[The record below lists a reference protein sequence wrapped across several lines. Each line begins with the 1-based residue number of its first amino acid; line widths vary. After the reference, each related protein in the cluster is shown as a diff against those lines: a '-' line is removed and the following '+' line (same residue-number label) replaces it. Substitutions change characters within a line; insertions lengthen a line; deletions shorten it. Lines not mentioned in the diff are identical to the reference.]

1 MYTSTSRC
9 YFLSLTCT
17 FSPRFTPFQPSC
29 LPSLAHPLPCLPC
42 RGQRSSSLWEL
53 LVPVLCS
60 FTLYLDSIRSEQT
73 SYKLQVPLL
82 DFMCIYVHMCGW
94 VLVYIYRERP
104 ESTLVS
110 ISHQHSLPP
119 VPFWRQGLSL
129 TKLSLR
135 RPSKPSSPACLCLP
149 STETTVHDNTPG
161 YFLWALDIELGPCGC
176 MANVLSTELSP
187 QPYLLALGASQKL

>member
-1 MYTSTSRC
+1 M
-9 YFLSLTCT
+9 
-17 FSPRFTPFQPSC
+17 
-29 LPSLAHPLPCLPC
+29 PSLAHPLPCLPC

-53 LVPVLCS
+53 LVPGLCS

-82 DFMCIYVHMCGW
+82 DFMCIYVHMYGW

-135 RPSKPSSPACLCLP
+135 RPSKPSHLPASVFPALRPQCMIIRLAISCGLWTLNWVLVVVWQMFYQLSCLLNP
-149 STETTVHDNTPG
+149 T
-161 YFLWALDIELGPCGC
+161 
-176 MANVLSTELSP
+176 
-187 QPYLLALGASQKL
+187 YLL

>member
-1 MYTSTSRC
+1 MQASFRDSVYTSTSLC

-29 LPSLAHPLPCLPC
+29 LLLHTPYLVFLVEVSEAPPSGNCLFQSC
-42 RGQRSSSLWEL
+42 VLSL
-53 LVPVLCS
+53 C
-60 FTLYLDSIRSEQT
+60 YLDSIRSEQT

-119 VPFWRQGLSL
+119 VPFWRKGLSL

-135 RPSKPSSPACLCLP
+135 RPSKPSHLPASVFPALRPQCMKIRLAIFCGLWTLNWVLVVVWQMFYQLSCL
-149 STETTVHDNTPG
+149 
-161 YFLWALDIELGPCGC
+161 
-176 MANVLSTELSP
+176 LSP
-187 QPYLLALGASQKL
+187 TYLL